1 MRQQIAF
8 YASTPSYRPVLAH
21 HGCFSVDRD
30 GADMQALRRAVD
42 ILTEGRNPLVIFPE
56 GARSTSSGSL
66 DRFKAGAVR
75 LALEAQSLGF
85 DSLVAIDTP
94 AGSFDGVDVLS
105 GIILQ
110 DAPMREVIARVKR
123 AKDSGAVVSVM
134 ARDNG
139 FNRAAIGLKGV
150 HVLRGIQAADKTAF
164 DHVTAKMA
172 ADNNVAIDI
181 DLSVL
186 ISDRGIARQRAI
198 HRYRDVL
205 IFERR
210 FEFPVT
216 LSSHARS
223 YLDLRA
229 VREITGLC
237 SLIGMETSDV
247 EKALDSVGRVTTP
260 QPPAVRVV
268 S

>member
-1 MRQQIAF
+1 MKITDAAVF
-8 YASTPSYRPVLAH
+8 PYPCGDT
-21 HGCFSVDRD
+21 SVR
-30 GADMQALRRAVD
+30 
-42 ILTEGRNPLVIFPE
+42 
-56 GARSTSSGSL
+56 
-66 DRFKAGAVR
+66 R
-75 LALEAQSLGF
+75 LALEAKILGF
-85 DSLVAIDTP
+85 DSIVAMDTP
-94 AGSFDGVDVLS
+94 AGSFDGVEILS
-105 GIILQ
+105 GILVQ
-110 DAPMREVIARVKR
+110 EASMRDVTARVKR
-123 AKDSGAVVSVM
+123 AKDSGAVISVI

-150 HVLRGIQAADKTAF
+150 HILRGIHTADKTAF

-181 DLSVL
+181 DLSSL
-186 ISDRGIARQRAI
+186 ISGRGFARQRAI
-198 HRYRDVL
+198 HQYRDVL
-205 IFERR
+205 TFERR

-229 VREITGLC
+229 VREITGLG

-247 EKALDSVGRVTTP
+247 ERALDGVGRVTAS
-260 QPPAVRVV
+260 PPSAVRVV

>member
-1 MRQQIAF
+1 MKITDAAVF
-8 YASTPSYRPVLAH
+8 PYPCGDT
-21 HGCFSVDRD
+21 SVR
-30 GADMQALRRAVD
+30 
-42 ILTEGRNPLVIFPE
+42 
-56 GARSTSSGSL
+56 
-66 DRFKAGAVR
+66 R
-75 LALEAQSLGF
+75 LALEAKILGF
-85 DSLVAIDTP
+85 DSLVAMDTP
-94 AGSFDGVDVLS
+94 AGFYDGVEIQGGTL
-105 GIILQ
+105 IQ
-110 DAPMREVIARVKR
+110 DALIRDVITRVKR
-123 AKDSGAVVSVM
+123 VKEAGTVVSVS

-150 HVLRGIQAADKTAF
+150 HILRGIQLADKLAF

-186 ISDRGIARQRAI
+186 IAARGVTRQRAI

-205 IFERR
+205 TLERR
-210 FEFPVT
+210 FEFPVS
-216 LSSHARS
+216 LSSYARS

-237 SLIGMETSDV
+237 SLIGMDNGGV
-247 EKALDSVGRVTTP
+247 ENALDSVRRVTVP
-260 QPPAVRVV
+260 PVPAVRVI